1 MGDQNGVERDG
12 DGEELSGKWEARDE
26 DREVHVEE
34 RERSD
39 EDREARVEEREGHAE
54 EREARDEDGERSDG
68 HDGAATDGSG
78 DWDEERDPDEWI
90 VEDQGADPEA
100 VQDDFESVQDDSEAA
115 RDEADGEGCYT
126 CSVCGQAFDSSAELH
141 RHLYRVGLVE

>member
-12 DGEELSGKWEARDE
+12 DGEELSGKRAAGERNE
-26 DREVHVEE
+26 GREEK
-34 RERSD
+34 R
-39 EDREARVEEREGHAE
+39 A
-54 EREARDEDGERSDG
+54 ARDEDGERSDG

-100 VQDDFESVQDDSEAA
+100 VQDDFESVQDNSEAA
-115 RDEADGEGCYT
+115 RDEADGADGYT

>member
-39 EDREARVEEREGHAE
+39 EDREARVEERE
-54 EREARDEDGERSDG
+54 RSDG

-78 DWDEERDPDEWI
+78 DWDEERDSDEWI

-100 VQDDFESVQDDSEAA
+100 VQDDFESVQDNSEAA
-115 RDEADGEGCYT
+115 RDEADGADGYT

>member
-12 DGEELSGKWEARDE
+12 NGEGWNGKRA
-26 DREVHVEE
+26 
-34 RERSD
+34 
-39 EDREARVEEREGHAE
+39 
-54 EREARDEDGERSDG
+54 ARDEDGERSAG
-68 HDGAATDGSG
+68 HGDAATDGSG
-78 DWDEERDPDEWI
+78 DWDEERDSDEWI